1 MLFILR
7 KTLPSLLGTKSV
19 VFTHIYIYIYIHISQ
34 RIQSPCQMMIGVYNH
49 LLSKVFR
56 FHYYSQKVIEC
67 LGYIYMYRSTSFFK
81 GTFWSPQMEVTNHL
95 LKRSSLTG
103 PRSRGHDLKDPSMFL
118 ITDPPRWS
126 KGRPLTHVANDLMI
140 VWKSPSPD
148 SWQQTKFLKENKSC
162 IALKKCL
169 RRQIAI
175 AFLQNTCQ
183 VWKLLFFC

>member
-1 MLFILR
+1 
-7 KTLPSLLGTKSV
+7 
-19 VFTHIYIYIYIHISQ
+19 
-34 RIQSPCQMMIGVYNH
+34 
-49 LLSKVFR
+49 
-56 FHYYSQKVIEC
+56 
-67 LGYIYMYRSTSFFK
+67 
-81 GTFWSPQMEVTNHL
+81 
-95 LKRSSLTG
+95 
-103 PRSRGHDLKDPSMFL
+103 MFL

-126 KGRPLTHVANDLMI
+126 KGRPLTPLANDLMI

-183 VWKLLFFC
+183 VLKFHFFVSFF

>member
-1 MLFILR
+1 
-7 KTLPSLLGTKSV
+7 
-19 VFTHIYIYIYIHISQ
+19 
-34 RIQSPCQMMIGVYNH
+34 
-49 LLSKVFR
+49 
-56 FHYYSQKVIEC
+56 
-67 LGYIYMYRSTSFFK
+67 
-81 GTFWSPQMEVTNHL
+81 MEVTNHL

-148 SWQQTKFLKENKSC
+148 SWHQTKFLKENKSC

-169 RRQIAI
+169 KRQIYRNCILTKHMPGMKI
-175 AFLQNTCQ
+175 AFLWVRFFWEIRYCFNYFRGWQHLPCHRNRDS
-183 VWKLLFFC
+183 WDMHLLIYIAGPGIQDHIYGLV

>member
-1 MLFILR
+1 MPR
-7 KTLPSLLGTKSV
+7 V
-19 VFTHIYIYIYIHISQ
+19 
-34 RIQSPCQMMIGVYNH
+34 
-49 LLSKVFR
+49 
-56 FHYYSQKVIEC
+56 
-67 LGYIYMYRSTSFFK
+67 YIYMYRSTSFFK

-183 VWKLLFFC
+183 VWKLLFFVSFFLRDKIFFQLFQTLAAPSMPQESWLLAYAFAYLHCGSRNTRSHLLPG